1 MVDIFEKYL
10 TYRFQRAGAVTPGQK
25 LDVLRE
31 VRADAERGQVPTDE
45 RTVVTLDT
53 ADPNVQAVL
62 RGESVSM
69 GMGAPV
75 RRRSIKSA
83 ASPET
88 RKKLIVP
95 AILGLLSILTFVILG
110 VRSANNKKANAVAES
125 DAEITPTLDTLAL
138 IAMTQTQMAMPTETP
153 ETLPTA
159 TLAIPTPTQDSVL
172 YAPVPGEAGQDP
184 TNPASIELGGRL
196 FILQQGEVDRKTG
209 LWNPQQPEWLKE
221 TVLRRVF
228 ALPRS
233 YLENA
238 GITPGGHIMLRLRNG
253 ELVDYVITTILQIP
267 LNQIEVLKS
276 NRPSIVILTI
286 DETNGQA
293 PTVDRL
299 VVVGEVPVPIQ
310 PEEMQEQVK
319 DLSGIVRY
327 SGMGYARL
335 RKEPSLTG
343 EVIDLLPPDTV
354 ISIPFPIQRDEEDG
368 VTWIFVQS
376 ALGSGWIAED
386 LIIYR
391 P

>member
-1 MVDIFEKYL
+1 MTDIFEKYL

-62 RGESVSM
+62 RGESVSI

-88 RKKLIVP
+88 RKKLIAP
-95 AILGLLSILTFVILG
+95 AIFMLLSILLFVMLG
-110 VRSANNKKANAVAES
+110 VRSANNKKASAAAES
-125 DAEITPTLDTLAL
+125 GAEGTPTMDTLAL
-138 IAMTQTQMAMPTETP
+138 IALTQTAMAEPTKTAVS
-153 ETLPTA
+153 PTA
-159 TLAIPTPTQDSVL
+159 TFAVATPTQDSVL

-196 FILQQGEVDRKTG
+196 FILQQGEVDKKTG
-209 LWNPQQPEWLKE
+209 IWNPQQPEWLAE

-299 VVVGEVPVPIQ
+299 VVVGEVPVPVQ
-310 PEEMQEQVK
+310 PEEMQDQAK

-335 RKEPSLTG
+335 RKDPSLTG

-354 ISIPFPIQRDEEDG
+354 ISIPYPTQRTEGDG
-368 VTWIFVQS
+368 VTWVFVQS
-376 ALGSGWIAED
+376 AVGSGWMAED

>member
-1 MVDIFEKYL
+1 MNDIFEKYL
-10 TYRFQRAGAVTPGQK
+10 NYRFQRAGAVTPGQK
-25 LDVLRE
+25 LDVLRT
-31 VRADAERGQVPTDE
+31 VRGDAERGQVPTDE

-69 GMGAPV
+69 GVGAPV

-95 AILGLLSILTFVILG
+95 AIFGLLSILLFIILG
-110 VRSANNKKANAVAES
+110 VRSANSKKASAAAELE
-125 DAEITPTLDTLAL
+125 AEATPTMDALAL
-138 IAMTQTQMAMPTETP
+138 IALTQTAMAEPTEIVAS
-153 ETLPTA
+153 PTA
-159 TLAIPTPTQDSVL
+159 TFAVATPTQDSVL

-196 FILQQGEVDRKTG
+196 FILQQGEVDKKTG
-209 LWNPQQPEWLKE
+209 LWNPQQPEWLEE

-299 VVVGEVPVPIQ
+299 VVVGEVPIPIQ

-319 DLSGIVRY
+319 DLNGVIRY

-335 RKEPSLTG
+335 REEPSLTG

-354 ISIPFPIQRDEEDG
+354 ISIPFPIQREEEDG
-368 VTWIFVQS
+368 VTWVFVHS
-376 ALGSGWIAED
+376 AIGSGWLAED

>member
-1 MVDIFEKYL
+1 MNNVFEKYL
-10 TYRFQRAGAVTPGQK
+10 SYRFQRDGAVTPGQK
-25 LDVLRE
+25 LEVLRK

-45 RTVVTLDT
+45 RTVVSLDT
-53 ADPNVQAVL
+53 NDPSVQAVL

-69 GMGAPV
+69 GMGAPK
-75 RRRSIKSA
+75 RRRTIKS

-88 RKKLIVP
+88 RKKLIMP
-95 AILGLLSILTFVILG
+95 AILFGACLLVFLLYGIRASKNKA
-110 VRSANNKKANAVAES
+110 SAAEAVATEFT
-125 DAEITPTLDTLAL
+125 ATPDVLAL
-138 IAMTQTQMAMPTETP
+138 IAETQTAMAMPTEKTD
-153 ETLPTA
+153 EIATA
-159 TLAIPTPTQDSVL
+159 TLVVPTPTLDSVL

-196 FILQQGEVDRKTG
+196 FILQQGEVDSKSG
-209 LWNPQQPEWLKE
+209 LWNPKQPEWLEE
-221 TVLRRVF
+221 TLLRRVF

-267 LNQIEVLKS
+267 LNQIEVLTS

-286 DETNGQA
+286 DEENGQA

-299 VVVGEVPVPIQ
+299 VVVGEVPIPYQ
-310 PEEMQEQVK
+310 PEEMQQQVR
-319 DLSGIVRY
+319 DLSGAIRY
-327 SGMGYARL
+327 SGMGQARL

-343 EVIDLLPPDTV
+343 EVIDLLPADTV
-354 ISIPFPIQRDEEDG
+354 ISIPYPIQREAVDG

-376 ALGSGWIAED
+376 VLGSGWLAED

>member
-1 MVDIFEKYL
+1 MIDIFEKYL

-69 GMGAPV
+69 GMGTPV

-83 ASPET
+83 SPET
-88 RKKLIVP
+88 RKKLILP
-95 AILGLLSILTFVILG
+95 AIFGLMSILLFVVLG
-110 VRSANNKKANAVAES
+110 MRSVNKKKISA
-125 DAEITPTLDTLAL
+125 DTEPEPEATATMDVLMQL
-138 IAMTQTQMAMPTETP
+138 SLTQTEMAKPTEIVAS
-153 ETLPTA
+153 PTA
-159 TLAIPTPTQDSVL
+159 TFAVATPTQDSVL

-196 FILQQGEVDRKTG
+196 FILQQGEVDKKTG
-209 LWNPQQPEWLKE
+209 LWNPQQPEWLEE

-299 VVVGEVPVPIQ
+299 VVVGEVPIPIQ

-319 DLSGIVRY
+319 DLNGIVRY

-335 RKEPSLTG
+335 REEPSLTG

-368 VTWIFVQS
+368 VTWVFVQS